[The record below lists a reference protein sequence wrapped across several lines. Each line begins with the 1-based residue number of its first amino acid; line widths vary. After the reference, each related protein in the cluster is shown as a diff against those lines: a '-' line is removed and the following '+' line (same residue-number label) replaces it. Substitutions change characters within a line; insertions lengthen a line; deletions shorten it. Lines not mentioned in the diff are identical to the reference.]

1 MSMGLIDVL
10 AQVIQNALKNE
21 ACPKFTS
28 KLSANGPFADE
39 SSIKKGAWSC
49 RFRDG
54 PFPSTR
60 PSPFF
65 GFEKQIRSF
74 AHE

>member
-1 MSMGLIDVL
+1 MSVGSIDVL

-39 SSIKKGAWSC
+39 SSIKKKGLGLAD
-49 RFRDG
+49 FVMA
-54 PFPSTR
+54 
-60 PSPFF
+60 
-65 GFEKQIRSF
+65 RSL
-74 AHE
+74 

>member
-1 MSMGLIDVL
+1 MSVGSIDVL

-39 SSIKKGAWSC
+39 SSIKKRGLVLPIS
-49 RFRDG
+49 
-54 PFPSTR
+54 
-60 PSPFF
+60 
-65 GFEKQIRSF
+65 
-74 AHE
+74 